1 VRVYEG
7 KIVTCD
13 SANSIKRFL
22 VEKGGRIAFIGDG
35 LPEEYRAAPRTEL
48 GPRAMLPAFG
58 DAHLHFSSFALF
70 SSTLDLRSAR
80 SIADILDMTR
90 AAYKGRGKPVLG
102 FGASAHCLAEG
113 RLPERADLDAGLPGA
128 PVYLIKY
135 DGHAAI
141 ASSAL
146 LARLPERIRTLR
158 GYDGEKGQL
167 FQEAYFAA
175 TDFMTSSVPPLSLVD
190 AMLRAADYCAS
201 KGIAIIHSAEGVGF
215 PRDLDVDLVRIVGR
229 GLRQPQAMR
238 VFFQTLDEGKAQ
250 ARGLERVGGCFAAAL
265 DGCFGSVDAALLAPY
280 SNDPSNKGVLFHREG
295 EIEDFVDRSN
305 RARLQVALHAIGDAA
320 FDRAVRAFDRA
331 LTAFPRDDHRHTIIH
346 ACLPTESG
354 LERAAALG
362 LRISAQPVFND
373 WELEPPSYLESILGD
388 RARRLNPLNSIRKL
402 GIELAGGS
410 DAPCTLPDPIAGIH
424 AACNHPDGS
433 ESLGVMD
440 AIRIFTMGPAK
451 LSFDET
457 ERGSLETGKRAD
469 FVILDRDILAAPLR
483 AIKETKVEGLYLGGS
498 PYEGGQ
504 GAASVLARGLLSKAR
519 T

>member
-1 VRVYEG
+1 VCVYEG

-13 SANSIKRFL
+13 SANSVRRFL
-22 VEKGGRIAFIGDG
+22 VEERGRIAFVGDG
-35 LPEEYRAAPRTEL
+35 LPEQYRSAPRTGL
-48 GPRAMLPAFG
+48 GPRSMLPAFG

-80 SIADILDMTR
+80 SVVDILDMTR
-90 AAYKGRGKPVLG
+90 AAYKGKGKTVLG

-113 RLPERADLDAGLPGA
+113 RLPERSDLDAGIPGA
-128 PVYLIKY
+128 PIYLIKY

-146 LARLPERIRTLR
+146 LARLPERIRVLR
-158 GYDGEKGQL
+158 GYDGEKGHL

-175 TDFMTSSVPPLSLVD
+175 ADYVTAAIPPLSLVD
-190 AMLRAADYCAS
+190 AMLRAADTCAS
-201 KGIAIIHSAEGVGF
+201 KGIALLHAAEGVGF

-229 GLRQPQAMR
+229 GLRQSQAVR
-238 VFFQTLDEGKAQ
+238 VFFQTMDEGKAQ
-250 ARGLERVGGCFAAAL
+250 ARGLSRVGGCFATAL
-265 DGCFGSVDAALLAPY
+265 DGSFGSVDAALLAPY
-280 SNDPSNKGVLFHREG
+280 ANDPSNKGILFHREG
-295 EIEDFVDRSN
+295 EIEDFVDRSS
-305 RARLQVALHAIGDAA
+305 RAGLQVALHAIGDAA

-346 ACLPTESG
+346 ACLPTERG

-362 LRISAQPVFND
+362 LRISAQPAFSD
-373 WELEPPSYLESILGD
+373 WPLEPASYLESILGE
-388 RARRLNPLNSIRKL
+388 RAARLNPLNSMRKL

-424 AACNHPDGS
+424 AACNHPDGT
-433 ESLGVMD
+433 ESLCVMD

-451 LSFDET
+451 LSFDEA
-457 ERGSLETGKRAD
+457 ERGSLEAGKRAD
-469 FVILDRDILAAPLR
+469 FVILDRDILATPVR
-483 AIKETKVEGLYLGGS
+483 SIKETKVEGLYLGGEL
-498 PYEGGQ
+498 YQGGQ
-504 GAASVLARGLLSKAR
+504 GSASVLARGLLSGAR